1 VIMGKAIA
9 VLKKDTLSAVRYR
22 NGFVFGIVAPAA
34 QLATFYYLSRAVGP
48 QFRPEGMPY
57 FLFLVVG
64 TGFYTFLIAGTHS
77 FLRAIQESQ
86 QTGTLE
92 VLMTTSTSPAVLIS
106 LSTISSFAGGIM
118 QLVLYL
124 GAGMIIFSPVTDVN
138 ILGSALVFTFSVL
151 ICAAIG
157 LFAAGLQIA
166 IHKGSAVLWLLGSS
180 AWLMAGTMFPVT
192 ALPQPVQIVSMLLP
206 FTHSL
211 TAMRLALLHAQ
222 YSPALTREIAILS
235 LYAGLLLP
243 ASVAFFSWTVR
254 RARQFGTLSFY

>member
-1 VIMGKAIA
+1 VIVGKAKA
-9 VLKKDTLSAVRYR
+9 VLKKDILSAVRYR

-77 FLRAIQESQ
+77 FLRTIQESQ
-86 QTGTLE
+86 QAGTLE

-106 LSTISSFAGGIM
+106 LSTITAFAGGIM
-118 QLVLYL
+118 QLVLYV
-124 GAGMIIFSPVTDVN
+124 GAGIFLFSPVTHVN
-138 ILGSALVFTFSVL
+138 ILGSALVFIFSILV
-151 ICAAIG
+151 CAAIG

-180 AWLMAGTMFPVT
+180 VWLMAGAMFPVT
-192 ALPQPVQIVSMLLP
+192 ALPRPAQLVSALLP

-211 TAMRLALLHAQ
+211 TGMRLALLQAQ
-222 YSPALTREIAILS
+222 YSPALAHEIAILC

-243 ASVAFFSWTVR
+243 TAVIFFSWTVQ